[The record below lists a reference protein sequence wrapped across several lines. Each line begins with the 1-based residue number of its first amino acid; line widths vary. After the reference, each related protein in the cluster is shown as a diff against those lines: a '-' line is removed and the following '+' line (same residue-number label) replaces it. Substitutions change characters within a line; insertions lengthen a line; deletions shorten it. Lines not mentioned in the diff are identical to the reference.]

1 MYNLAFHVHLTRVLE
16 HSGFTAD
23 QISYMTRKRNES
35 LSQYEDPHEI
45 YSLLH
50 LEHSKWVISSPPV
63 HVVCVW
69 ARLVLTNIVVSSL
82 VSVVDVCMH
91 SVSTPCIDDVF
102 AAPHLMQGAVW
113 QAPSAWE
120 AAVSTANAVI
130 STNVNTP
137 TAEEVHGRVNDGRCS
152 CGQWTGGAWLWD

>member
-1 MYNLAFHVHLTRVLE
+1 MLE
-16 HSGFTAD
+16 RSGFTAD
-23 QISYMTRKRNES
+23 QISYMTRRRNES

-50 LEHSKWVISSPPV
+50 LEHSKWVISIP
-63 HVVCVW
+63 HVVCICPW
-69 ARLVLTNIVVSSL
+69 PILNNIVVSSL
-82 VSVVDVCMH
+82 VVVVDVCTH

-113 QAPSAWE
+113 QASAAWE
-120 AAVSTANAVI
+120 AAVSAANAVI

-137 TAEEVHGRVNDGRCS
+137 TAKEVHGRVDDGRCN
-152 CGQWTGGAWLWD
+152 GQWTGGAWLWDYVITAVV